1 MDNKKTTYM
10 TKSDIVLKT
19 LENKRFGEPKKV
31 IKEESTYS
39 EYNKKIEV
47 DAIIPKMITEEDRE
61 KLIEKQ
67 IRFKL
72 KRVKHLFRQLEYA

>member
-39 EYNKKIEV
+39 EYNKRIDDIYNNK
-47 DAIIPKMITEEDRE
+47 E
-61 KLIEKQ
+61 KD
-67 IRFKL
+67 F
-72 KRVKHLFRQLEYA
+72 Y